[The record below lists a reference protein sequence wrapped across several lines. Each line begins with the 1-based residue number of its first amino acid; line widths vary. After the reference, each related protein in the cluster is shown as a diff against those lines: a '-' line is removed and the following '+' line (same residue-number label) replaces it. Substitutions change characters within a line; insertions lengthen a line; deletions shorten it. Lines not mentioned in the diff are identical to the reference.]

1 MKIKSCLLV
10 SLVLLTGCTVN
21 VESINSVNASSS
33 DVPSIS
39 SSVKPFDTTPYAYE
53 PETVVFPEDGK
64 LDGRDWI
71 GDTIDMTEVKNLF
84 INSDSAVGRDFF
96 FDREWK
102 YNEVLTKHG
111 VPTYASDDHKPVLEF
126 DSLLV
131 GDINQLPE
139 TYHLKNTNIDL
150 PTGAYKNYINVRIG
164 FKFKEYNSLL
174 GYHCRAN
181 AIYYTESFPAFEGFK
196 EECSSHIYIH
206 TFNQMKEAC
215 ETNTKEAYAE
225 LFRTRGTHVIWSCA
239 FGMGAELLYEAK
251 SNDYNLKELAT
262 SEVKDL
268 FDSAVLSGVNSK
280 TVGELE
286 EKRDF
291 DLNKYLNVEKGKYV
305 FENGISS
312 TLYGGSAS
320 IPSLSLSGFSES
332 VTALST
338 TKVTDVKRSAFL
350 TPREVYPIWEFL
362 PTSMSEEKTL
372 LENAY
377 KEYAADKAAYY
388 ESQYNA

>member
-1 MKIKSCLLV
+1 MKL
-10 SLVLLTGCTVN
+10 
-21 VESINSVNASSS
+21 
-33 DVPSIS
+33 
-39 SSVKPFDTTPYAYE
+39 
-53 PETVVFPEDGK
+53 
-64 LDGRDWI
+64 WI
-71 GDTIDMTEVKNLF
+71 T
-84 INSDSAVGRDFF
+84 S
-96 FDREWK
+96 
-102 YNEVLTKHG
+102 Y
-111 VPTYASDDHKPVLEF
+111 
-126 DSLLV
+126 
-131 GDINQLPE
+131 
-139 TYHLKNTNIDL
+139 L
-150 PTGAYKNYINVRIG
+150 PTFSNV
-164 FKFKEYNSLL
+164 S
-174 GYHCRAN
+174 A
-181 AIYYTESFPAFEGFK
+181 A
-196 EECSSHIYIH
+196 
-206 TFNQMKEAC
+206 AC

-225 LFRTRGTHVIWSCA
+225 LFRTRGTQVIWSCA
-239 FGMGAELLYEAK
+239 FGRGAELLYEAK

-320 IPSLSLSGFSES
+320 IPSLSLSGFSGS

-362 PTSMSEEKTL
+362 PSSMSEEKTL

-377 KEYAADKAAYY
+377 KEYAADRAAYY